1 MPTFPTRIGLEII
14 QQQREGDITV
24 VILFYELSEILL
36 EVSHSIRRDENLEP
50 RVSTR
55 ECLWHLETMTILLMF
70 FFVRLWIYL

>member
-1 MPTFPTRIGLEII
+1 MMTRIVTYLKMPTFPTRIGLEII

-55 ECLWHLETMTILLMF
+55 ECL
-70 FFVRLWIYL
+70 